1 MWAGGRPG
9 SRKGDT
15 ALDDDSN
22 SMVDLILD
30 AARRGA
36 PAPAPAP
43 PPAGPAGP
51 PPPPHPPAPE
61 ADHGLESV
69 EHFRQE
75 LAKKSDPMPVSP
87 AERYRPHADF
97 LNRLKT
103 PERTFYCVFRDC
115 TNQGFPYA
123 HFDGIRLER
132 SKRDGG
138 GLVLVVRFNGSEIE
152 EVWIEGRNLRFIEI
166 CVGMGIM
173 PWIWELPAGRKD
185 EFPDHATVITH
196 ITPVKIERK

>member
-1 MWAGGRPG
+1 
-9 SRKGDT
+9 
-15 ALDDDSN
+15 
-22 SMVDLILD
+22 MVDLILD

-36 PAPAPAP
+36 SAPPPPADAGQVVPSPSPAP
-43 PPAGPAGP
+43 PPSPSP
-51 PPPPHPPAPE
+51 PPA
-61 ADHGLESV
+61 AAGNDGLESA
-69 EHFRQE
+69 EHFKQE

-132 SKRDGG
+132 SKTAGG

-166 CVGMGIM
+166 GVGMGIM
-173 PWIWELPAGRKD
+173 PWIWELPEGRKD
-185 EFPDHATVITH
+185 DFGDHATVITRL
-196 ITPVKIERK
+196 TVLKIERK